1 LWRSRDDPEGEPLLA
16 LEDAAEG
23 GRWNTF
29 KQYRQLAERS
39 LRTAL
44 SVVADEL
51 PGVAQVRAFL
61 SRATFTFLTL
71 LRPMTFA
78 LLPQE
83 LETRSLGKSVFLRR
97 ERGVWDQLHRQKG
110 LLANANELLSAR
122 SAEVEDLRLRC
133 ADAKVEAAA
142 VQAQLAPLA
151 ARVKELEEELTRAVS
166 DRDAFR
172 SRAEEATASGEA
184 LAGQLGAEE
193 SAHRLTKG
201 ALNEALAAVEAS
213 QIEAVVLKG
222 AVEGEF
228 QSPCFVSFPLCLLPD
243 FLV

>member
-1 LWRSRDDPEGEPLLA
+1 
-16 LEDAAEG
+16 
-23 GRWNTF
+23 
-29 KQYRQLAERS
+29 
-39 LRTAL
+39 
-44 SVVADEL
+44 
-51 PGVAQVRAFL
+51 
-61 SRATFTFLTL
+61 
-71 LRPMTFA
+71 
-78 LLPQE
+78 
-83 LETRSLGKSVFLRR
+83 
-97 ERGVWDQLHRQKG
+97 
-110 LLANANELLSAR
+110 
-122 SAEVEDLRLRC
+122 VEDLRLRC

-142 VQAQLAPLA
+142 VQAQLTPLA
-151 ARVKELEEELTRAVS
+151 AWVKELEEELTRAVS

-172 SRAEEATASGEA
+172 SRAEEATASGKA

-228 QSPCFVSFPLCLLPD
+228 QSPCFVSFSLCLLPD